1 MCVSSFGATVMR
13 VVYGIEVKSKED
25 EYLSL
30 AEQGNDI
37 FQKAFVP
44 GKYLLKHVPAWLP
57 GAGFRRD
64 AVAWREVLTRLSENA
79 SPGLSLTC
87 PTTSSE
93 PHCKPHTQTTIYI
106 ALLCRTTTR
115 AKGRTWT

>member
-1 MCVSSFGATVMR
+1 MGSFGATIMR

-44 GKYLLKHVPAWLP
+44 GKYLVETFPFLKHVPAWLP

-64 AVAWREVLTRLSENA
+64 AVAWREVYHQTRF
-79 SPGLSLTC
+79 
-87 PTTSSE
+87 
-93 PHCKPHTQTTIYI
+93 KPFQATLDRMVREFTYRYHS
-106 ALLCRTTTR
+106 
-115 AKGRTWT
+115 GS

>member
-44 GKYLLKHVPAWLP
+44 GKYLVETFPFLKHVPACLP

-64 AVAWREVLTRLSENA
+64 AVAWREVYHQTRF
-79 SPGLSLTC
+79 
-87 PTTSSE
+87 
-93 PHCKPHTQTTIYI
+93 KPFQATLDRMVREFTYRYHS
-106 ALLCRTTTR
+106 
-115 AKGRTWT
+115 GS

>member
-1 MCVSSFGATVMR
+1 MR

-30 AEQGNDI
+30 AEEGNDI

-44 GKYLLKHVPAWLP
+44 GKYLVETFPFLKHVPAWLP

-64 AVAWREVLTRLSENA
+64 AAAWSEVYFQTRY
-79 SPGLSLTC
+79 
-87 PTTSSE
+87 
-93 PHCKPHTQTTIYI
+93 KPFQATLERMVRIVLCSI
-106 ALLCRTTTR
+106 APEV
-115 AKGRTWT
+115 